1 VEKILGFR
9 GDFSFLSNFH
19 ESIVRFEGESYKT
32 VEHAYQTQKTLD
44 PWSRRLVRE
53 ASSPGEAKQLGKS
66 VKARSDWEK
75 VKVDIMRQLVKK
87 KFENPFMTP
96 LLLATGDAEIV
107 EVNTWGDDFWGVCRG
122 EGQNILGK
130 ILMDV
135 RKELREEA
143 EK

>member
-1 VEKILGFR
+1 MEKILGFR